1 MNRAEFVRMLRNSDT
16 TGPMNSIMM
25 TERVVNQVLDTLQRA
40 IVEHGS
46 LKIQGFGVFEVVDV
60 PARQGRNP
68 RTGESIPI
76 PAHKAREVQAGQGT
90 AGGGEPWT
98 VTPSPTSD

>member
-1 MNRAEFVRMLRNSDT
+1 MNRSEFVIMVRASDT
-16 TGPMNSIMM
+16 TGIMTSIEK
-25 TERVVNQVLDTLQRA
+25 TDRVVNQVLDMLKES
-40 IVEHGS
+40 IVKHRS

-76 PAHKAREVQAGQGT
+76 PAHKAVKFRPGKELREAVNR
-90 AGGGEPWT
+90 E
-98 VTPSPTSD
+98 

>member
-1 MNRAEFVRMLRNSDT
+1 MNRAEFVRNLRNSDT
-16 TGPMNSIMM
+16 TGTMNSLMM

-40 IVEHGS
+40 IVEYGS

-76 PAHKAREVQAGQGT
+76 PAHKTVKFRPGKELRGAVNRGQ
-90 AGGGEPWT
+90 
-98 VTPSPTSD
+98 

>member
-1 MNRAEFVRMLRNSDT
+1 MKHR
-16 TGPMNSIMM
+16 
-25 TERVVNQVLDTLQRA
+25 
-40 IVEHGS
+40 S

-76 PAHKAREVQAGQGT
+76 PAHKAGKFRPGKELREAVNRG
-90 AGGGEPWT
+90 
-98 VTPSPTSD
+98 

>member
-1 MNRAEFVRMLRNSDT
+1 MNKSDFVIMVRESDT
-16 TGPMNSIMM
+16 TGTMNSI
-25 TERVVNQVLDTLQRA
+25 EKAECVVNQVLDTLQRA

-60 PARQGRNP
+60 AARERRNP

-76 PAHKAREVQAGQGT
+76 PAHKAVKFRPGKELREAVNCG
-90 AGGGEPWT
+90 
-98 VTPSPTSD
+98 

>member
-1 MNRAEFVRMLRNSDT
+1 
-16 TGPMNSIMM
+16 M

-60 PARQGRNP
+60 AARERRNP

-76 PAHKAREVQAGQGT
+76 PAHKAVKFRPGKELREAVNCG
-90 AGGGEPWT
+90 
-98 VTPSPTSD
+98 

>member
-1 MNRAEFVRMLRNSDT
+1 MNKSDFVIMVRASDT
-16 TGPMNSIMM
+16 MGIMNSIMM

-40 IVEHGS
+40 IVEYGS

-76 PAHKAREVQAGQGT
+76 PAHKAVKFRPGKELREAVNCG
-90 AGGGEPWT
+90 
-98 VTPSPTSD
+98 

>member
-1 MNRAEFVRMLRNSDT
+1 MNKSDFVIMVRESDT
-16 TGPMNSIMM
+16 TGTMNSIMM

-40 IVEHGS
+40 IVEYGS

-76 PAHKAREVQAGQGT
+76 PAHKTVKFRLGKELRGAVNRGQ
-90 AGGGEPWT
+90 
-98 VTPSPTSD
+98 

>member
-1 MNRAEFVRMLRNSDT
+1 MNRSEFVIMVRASDT
-16 TGPMNSIMM
+16 TDIMTSIEK
-25 TERVVNQVLDTLQRA
+25 TDRVVNQMLDVFKES
-40 IVEHGS
+40 IVKHHY

-76 PAHKAREVQAGQGT
+76 PAHKAVKFSPGKELREAVNR
-90 AGGGEPWT
+90 E
-98 VTPSPTSD
+98 

>member
-1 MNRAEFVRMLRNSDT
+1 MNKSDFVIMVRESDT
-16 TGPMNSIMM
+16 TGTMNSIMM

-40 IVEHGS
+40 IVEYGS

-60 PARQGRNP
+60 PARQGCNP

-76 PAHKAREVQAGQGT
+76 PAYKAVKFRPGKELRGAVNCG
-90 AGGGEPWT
+90 
-98 VTPSPTSD
+98 

>member
-1 MNRAEFVRMLRNSDT
+1 MVRESDT
-16 TGPMNSIMM
+16 TGTMNSI
-25 TERVVNQVLDTLQRA
+25 EKAECVVNQVLDTLQRA
-40 IVEHGS
+40 IVEYGS

-76 PAHKAREVQAGQGT
+76 PAHKAVKFRPGKELREAVNCG
-90 AGGGEPWT
+90 
-98 VTPSPTSD
+98 

>member
-1 MNRAEFVRMLRNSDT
+1 MNRSEFVRMLRNSDT
-16 TGPMNSIMM
+16 MGTMNSIMM

-40 IVEHGS
+40 IVKHHS

-68 RTGESIPI
+68 RTGESILI
-76 PAHKAREVQAGQGT
+76 PAHKTVKFRPGKELRGAVNRGQ
-90 AGGGEPWT
+90 
-98 VTPSPTSD
+98 

>member
-1 MNRAEFVRMLRNSDT
+1 MNRSEFVRMLRNSDT
-16 TGPMNSIMM
+16 MGTMNSIMM

-40 IVEHGS
+40 IVEHGF

-60 PARQGRNP
+60 PERQGRNP

-76 PAHKAREVQAGQGT
+76 PGAQGREVQAGKGT
-90 AGGGEPWT
+90 AGGGEL
-98 VTPSPTSD
+98 

>member
-16 TGPMNSIMM
+16 TGTMNSIMM

-60 PARQGRNP
+60 PARTVKAILEQV
-68 RTGESIPI
+68 GEAVAAL
-76 PAHKAREVQAGQGT
+76 PAILAEV
-90 AGGGEPWT
+90 
-98 VTPSPTSD
+98 SD

>member
-1 MNRAEFVRMLRNSDT
+1 MKHR
-16 TGPMNSIMM
+16 
-25 TERVVNQVLDTLQRA
+25 
-40 IVEHGS
+40 S

-76 PAHKAREVQAGQGT
+76 PAHKAGKFRPGKELREAVNCG
-90 AGGGEPWT
+90 
-98 VTPSPTSD
+98 

>member
-1 MNRAEFVRMLRNSDT
+1 MNKSDFIITVLASDT
-16 TGPMNSIMM
+16 TGTLTSIEK
-25 TERVVNQVLDTLQRA
+25 TDRVVSHVLDMLKES
-40 IVEHGS
+40 IVKHGS

-76 PAHKAREVQAGQGT
+76 SAHKAVKFRPGKELREVVNKT
-90 AGGGEPWT
+90 C
-98 VTPSPTSD
+98 

>member
-1 MNRAEFVRMLRNSDT
+1 MNKSDFVIMVRASDT
-16 TGPMNSIMM
+16 TDIMTSIEK
-25 TERVVNQVLDTLQRA
+25 TDRVVNQVLDMLKES
-40 IVEHGS
+40 IVKHRY

-76 PAHKAREVQAGQGT
+76 PAHKAVKFRPGKELREAVNC
-90 AGGGEPWT
+90 ER
-98 VTPSPTSD
+98 